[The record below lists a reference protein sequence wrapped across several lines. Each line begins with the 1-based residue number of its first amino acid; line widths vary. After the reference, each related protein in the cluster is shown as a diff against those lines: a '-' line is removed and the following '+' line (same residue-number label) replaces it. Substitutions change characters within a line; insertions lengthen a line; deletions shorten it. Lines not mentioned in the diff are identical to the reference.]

1 MDRRIKVTELS
12 GGVGGARLARGLAA
26 LHEVDLTVVVNV
38 GDDMTMHGLQISP
51 DIDTVVYTLAGVEG
65 PMGWG
70 RAGDT
75 FTFNEEIARFGL
87 DNVFRLGDRDLALK
101 LFRTALMG
109 EGVPLSEITKRVVDS
124 FDVGADVLPAT
135 DDAVPTRVRLADGWV
150 GFHEYFVKRGHRDEV
165 LELEFRNVL
174 TATPAPGVVAAIEEA
189 DVLIVGPSNPLLSI
203 APILAIEGVREVV
216 AGHPHRLAVS
226 PLIGG
231 AAVKGP
237 ADKVMISLGYRP
249 GNQGVADFYLGLV
262 DLLVIHSDDADAPV
276 VGVRTLA
283 TETLIEE
290 KSAAL
295 RLARELVMI

>member
-165 LELEFRNVL
+165 LELEFRNVHA
-174 TATPAPGVVAAIEEA
+174 ATPAPGVVAAIEEA

-262 DLLVIHSDDADAPV
+262 DLLVIHSADADAPV

>member
-262 DLLVIHSDDADAPV
+262 DLLVIHSADADAPV

>member
-283 TETLIEE
+283 TDTLIEE